1 MKTHVLH
8 ACVHALLSTLQAGAD
23 VDDNGCSQGQVDAD
37 KDGVCNADMPLVLSG
52 PNKGRYIPTPWCT
65 GADNCKYVANQWQD
79 DANHNGVG
87 DACDTGECGL
97 CPSQTQTRLVHE
109 TDVCRA
115 PPLHSLL
122 QGTHPPPPA

>member
-87 DACDTGECGL
+87 DACDTGECG
-97 CPSQTQTRLVHE
+97 H
-109 TDVCRA
+109 
-115 PPLHSLL
+115 
-122 QGTHPPPPA
+122 